1 MSSTTPSYYTE
12 TRPDPD
18 IQIKPDRLAPMSAV
32 ACPECAGYHTSRAHR
47 RTFFQKVI
55 LFHLGYYPWK
65 CIDCSSRFFSKDR
78 GHR

>member
-1 MSSTTPSYYTE
+1 
-12 TRPDPD
+12 
-18 IQIKPDRLAPMSAV
+18 MSAV
-32 ACPECAGYHTSRAHR
+32 ACPECAGYHTSRAYR

-78 GHR
+78 GHRRRS